1 VRKTPNNLL
10 PTWGKIAR
18 GVGIKMQPHKDKPM
32 PVRGSARSNCQTRKK
47 IQFIFPIRSGRLL
60 RWAFCLAVVL
70 VAIWRFSENTVDP
83 DLWGHVIFGQRM
95 LARGAV
101 ERLEPFSWTAPGYPW
116 VNHEVGAELAMGAA
130 HRLMGGMG
138 LFLLMFATGMFTWGL
153 ALGAGAAGAP
163 WPERAAAWG
172 IALLT
177 AQEIAIGFAMRPQVF
192 TYLFLT
198 FMLLILKRMHAGGKR
213 IAWILIPLFAVWI
226 NTHGGALAGF
236 CLLGT
241 VTIATSLQKWW
252 SRRESRQNGNAGI
265 PCVLSLWLAL
275 SGSAIALFCN
285 PWGYGLLR
293 WLVGS
298 VMWLRPEISEWNP
311 PAFGSDHLMLFAL
324 APITALALAFSR
336 RRKWLWETVVL
347 MLLGVAA
354 LRIQRNIP
362 LFCIA
367 ALIIVPSHLADAV
380 ERFHRY
386 VENLRLVLER
396 GPIRWGLA
404 ILLLAGAILISVATF
419 SDKQKFYSIEIPRNK
434 YPVTAALFIGEH
446 GLAGNLLVSFD
457 WGEFALW
464 ELPDCPVSI
473 DGRLDTCYPHDLIR
487 EHWRFLDGRPFNE
500 NVFDV
505 NRADIALLST
515 GDFGWKTLVSQ
526 NHSWTLAY
534 RDNISVVL
542 VRDPKRFSSLRNVEL
557 PVEAPAS
564 LLAGREPFPD
574 AIPITVLRTPS
585 TD

>member
-1 VRKTPNNLL
+1 MK
-10 PTWGKIAR
+10 
-18 GVGIKMQPHKDKPM
+18 
-32 PVRGSARSNCQTRKK
+32 
-47 IQFIFPIRSGRLL
+47 FIFSISSGRLL

-95 LARGAV
+95 LARGVV
-101 ERLEPFSWTAPGYPW
+101 ERLEPFSWTAPDYPW
-116 VNHEVGAELAMGAA
+116 INHEVGAELAMGAA

-138 LFLLMFATGMFTWGL
+138 LFLLMFATGMLTWWL
-153 ALGAGAAGAP
+153 ALRAGAAGSS

-172 IALLT
+172 IALL
-177 AQEIAIGFAMRPQVF
+177 AAREIAIGFAMRPQVF

-198 FMLLILKRMHAGGKR
+198 FTLLILRRMHAGGKW

-236 CLLGT
+236 CLLATAT
-241 VTIATSLQKWW
+241 VATSLQRWW
-252 SRRESRQNGNAGI
+252 NRKSRQDGNNGI
-265 PCVLSLWLAL
+265 SCVLSLWLAL
-275 SGSAIALFCN
+275 LGSAIALFCN

-311 PAFGSDHLMLFAL
+311 PAFGIDHLMVFAL
-324 APITALALAFSR
+324 APISAFALAFSR

-347 MLLGVAA
+347 ILLGVAA
-354 LRIQRNIP
+354 LRMQRNIP

-380 ERFHRY
+380 ARFHGY
-386 VENLRLVLER
+386 LENLRLVLER
-396 GPIRWGLA
+396 ELVQRGLA
-404 ILLLAGAILISVATF
+404 ILLLAGAMVIGVATF
-419 SDKQKFYSIEIPRNK
+419 SNKQKFYSIEVPRNQ
-434 YPVTAALFIGEH
+434 YPLTAALFMREH
-446 GLAGNLLVSFD
+446 GIAGNLLVSFD

-487 EHWRFLDGRPFNE
+487 EHWSFLDGLPFNK
-500 NVFDV
+500 NVLDV
-505 NRADIALLST
+505 NHADVALLST
-515 GDFGWKTLVSQ
+515 GDPGWMTLRSQ
-526 NHSWTLAY
+526 DPGWTLAY
-534 RDNISVVL
+534 RDRISVVL
-542 VRDPKRFSSLRNVEL
+542 VRDTKRFPGLRNIALSVK
-557 PVEAPAS
+557 APAS

-574 AIPITVLRTPS
+574 TLPKAVSRIQKQ
-585 TD
+585 D

>member
-1 VRKTPNNLL
+1 M
-10 PTWGKIAR
+10 R
-18 GVGIKMQPHKDKPM
+18 GNAQ
-32 PVRGSARSNCQTRKK
+32 SYCQARKK
-47 IQFIFPIRSGRLL
+47 MQFIFPISSGRLL
-60 RWAFCLAVVL
+60 HWAFCLAVVL
-70 VAIWRFSENTVDP
+70 VSIWRFSENTVDP

-95 LARGAV
+95 LARGTV
-101 ERLEPFSWTAPGYPW
+101 DRLEPFSWTAPGYPW

-138 LFLLMFATGMFTWGL
+138 LFLLMFAAGMFTWGL
-153 ALGAGAAGAP
+153 ALREGASGSS
-163 WPERAAAWG
+163 WPERSAAWG
-172 IALLT
+172 IALLI

-198 FMLLILKRMHAGGKR
+198 FMLLILRRMHSGGKR
-213 IAWILIPLFAVWI
+213 IAWTLIPLFAVWI

-236 CLLGT
+236 CLLGIAA
-241 VTIATSLQKWW
+241 VATSLQQWW
-252 SRRESRQNGNAGI
+252 SRRESRQDGSNSI
-265 PCVLSLWLAL
+265 PCVLSFWLAL

-311 PAFGSDHLMLFAL
+311 PAFNSDHLMAFAL
-324 APITALALAFSR
+324 APISVFALAFSR

-347 MLLGVAA
+347 MLLGIAA
-354 LRIQRNIP
+354 LRMQRNIP

-380 ERFHRY
+380 KRFHGY

-396 GPIRWGLA
+396 EPVRWGLT
-404 ILLLAGAILISVATF
+404 ILLLAGAMFISVATF
-419 SDKQKFYSIEIPRNK
+419 SGKQKSYSIEVPRNK
-434 YPVTAALFIGEH
+434 YPLTAALFINKH

-487 EHWRFLDGRPFNE
+487 EHWNFLDGRPFNE
-500 NVFDV
+500 NVFDI

-515 GDFGWKTLVSQ
+515 GDPGWKTLRSQ
-526 NHSWTLAY
+526 DPRWMLAY

-542 VRDPKRFSSLRNVEL
+542 VRDAERFPGLQSVAL

-574 AIPITVLRTPS
+574 AIPTAVSRIQRR
-585 TD
+585 D